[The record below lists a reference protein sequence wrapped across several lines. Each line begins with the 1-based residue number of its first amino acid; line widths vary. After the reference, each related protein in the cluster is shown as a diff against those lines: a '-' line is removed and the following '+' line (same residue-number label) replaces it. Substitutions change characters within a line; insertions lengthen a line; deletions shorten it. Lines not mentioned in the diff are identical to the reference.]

1 MSNEKNNEIIN
12 NLKNEIINKIT
23 INENIKEDSEN
34 KKIKEKNE
42 FTNPDHK
49 LNWNYLDQKSYH
61 LKQDIERVWS
71 IVKNYDILSLISNK
85 ENYPIV
91 YIKGQDSWK
100 LGNEFKGNICGIY
113 PFVAKVNKCINLPE
127 IRKIEWI
134 LNLINNDYI
143 LLKLELFKVT
153 NDNSTVVLKKIKY
166 EKEYLF
172 SSIVEIMSKNE
183 ATMFQKVEQILDSEP
198 INLLQYESGV
208 INGQMKDIWDIITDF
223 NKLTAIAP
231 NNNFLPNINIRKMKI
246 GEKAVASIIVNEKI
260 KEFDI
265 YLRIKDER
273 PGWNKW
279 IIILEIFVR
288 KELDHSLLI
297 QLTKINNNEC
307 QFTIITKFHK
317 PLKADKFR
325 EISVREKYLI
335 ISVKDFFNN
344 FYSPNS

>member
-1 MSNEKNNEIIN
+1 MSNEKNNENIN
-12 NLKNEIINKIT
+12 NIKNEIINKIT
-23 INENIKEDSEN
+23 INENLKEDSDNIKIRE
-34 KKIKEKNE
+34 KKE
-42 FTNPDHK
+42 FTSPDHK

-85 ENYPIV
+85 ENYPVV
-91 YIKGQDSWK
+91 YIKGQGSWK
-100 LGNEFKGNICGIY
+100 LGNEFKGNICGKY

-127 IRKIEWI
+127 IKKIEW
-134 LNLINNDYI
+134 LFNLINNDYI
-143 LLKLELFKVT
+143 LFKLELFKVT

-166 EKEYLF
+166 EKEHLF

-246 GEKAVASIIVNEKI
+246 GEKTVASIIANEKI

-279 IIILEIFVR
+279 IILLEIFVE